1 MKKLIFGLI
10 IVLIFIQIVI
20 SINLGVNL
28 SKLNY
33 MYEDIDVLEDKIA
46 IYYLNNGS
54 IPISDEVQFEHSINP
69 NDNEVFYKIDI
80 TKLDNIYLNYGGG
93 NDAENDFYIINE
105 QSHTIY
111 YYAGVKYKG
120 EIYFTKDANYELVE
134 EK

>member
-1 MKKLIFGLI
+1 MKKVFFVLIIILIF
-10 IVLIFIQIVI
+10 VQIVI
-20 SINLGVNL
+20 SINLGVSL

-33 MYEDIDVLEDKIA
+33 MYEDIDILDDKIA

-54 IPISDEVQFEHSINP
+54 IPIGDEIQFENSINP
-69 NDNEVFYKIDI
+69 NDNDVFYKIDI
-80 TKLDNIYLNYGGG
+80 TKLDDIYLNYSGKK
-93 NDAENDFYIINE
+93 DADGDFYIINE

-120 EIYFTKDANYELVE
+120 KIYFTKDANYELVE